1 MDVIQVIVV
10 TLDCQMPPLSRHNR
24 AMNISRLSA
33 ALLVVGLMSA
43 CGHAPRQA
51 SPSTTVIRLE
61 ESPLSSRTTT
71 DTVDLRWTTVRPHFD
86 YQVLNRLAR
95 GAATLPMVELRTEK
109 RMTVRRCVDRQ
120 AVELGGR
127 QLELTTASCY

>member
-1 MDVIQVIVV
+1 MS
-10 TLDCQMPPLSRHNR
+10 PLSRHNR

-51 SPSTTVIRLE
+51 SPSATMIRLE
-61 ESPLSSRTTT
+61 ASPLSTRTTT

-86 YQVLNRLAR
+86 YQVLNRLSR